1 MRWDTVSVQTGDGPV
16 SGIAPVIMSASRA
29 TDIPAFY
36 AEWFAGRLA
45 AGYLSWTNP
54 FNNRQKQVVSFA
66 KTRVVVFWSKNPA
79 PIERYLD
86 QLDERGI
93 NYYFTFTV
101 NDYEHE
107 GLEKSVPPLNDR
119 LATFRRLS
127 ERLGSERVVWRF
139 DPIIL
144 GGSLTPE
151 RILEK
156 IEHIGDR
163 LHRHT
168 KKLVISFADI
178 SKYRHVRENLQRSGL
193 SEIEEP
199 GPEAVQ
205 RIARGLQSLN
215 RNWRLRIASC
225 AEKIDL
231 SAFDI
236 AHNRCIDDDLMA
248 RVFAHDAKLMAFL
261 GRGAAPLLLDCDRT
275 ENPLKDR
282 SQRESCGCIVSKDIG
297 RYNTCP
303 HHCAYCYANASFK
316 QADDAYGRHEPGG
329 EQLSSGPG
337 VRV

>member
-1 MRWDTVSVQTGDGPV
+1 VQVKWDKVSVQTDDGLV
-16 SGIAPVIMSASRA
+16 SGIAPVIISASRA

-36 AEWFAGRLA
+36 GEWFAGRLA
-45 AGYLSWTNP
+45 AGHLVWTNP
-54 FNNRQKQVVSFA
+54 FNSRQKQVVSFA

-79 PIERYLD
+79 PIERYLH

-107 GLEKSVPPLNDR
+107 GLEKSVPPLAAR

-139 DPIIL
+139 DPIIV

-156 IEHIGDR
+156 IERVGDQ
-163 LHRHT
+163 LQGHT
-168 KKLVISFADI
+168 NKLVISFVDI
-178 SKYRHVRENLQRSGL
+178 SRYRNVRENLKRSGRGDC
-193 SEIEEP
+193 EEP

-205 RIARGLQSLN
+205 LIACGIQSLS
-215 RNWRLRIASC
+215 RNWGLGIASC
-225 AEKIDL
+225 AESADL

-248 RVFAHDAKLMAFL
+248 RVFPHDAKLMAFL
-261 GRGAAPLLLDCDRT
+261 GRGSGSAAPLCGDGGHT
-275 ENPLKDR
+275 ANPLKDG
-282 SQRESCGCIVSKDIG
+282 SQRESCGCIASKDIG
-297 RYNTCP
+297 RYGTCP
-303 HHCAYCYANASFK
+303 HHCAYCYANPSFA
-316 QADDAYGRHEPGG
+316 QADDACRRHTPGS
-329 EQLSSGPG
+329 EMI
-337 VRV
+337 

>member
-1 MRWDTVSVQTGDGPV
+1 MKWDTVSVQTGDGPV
-16 SGIAPVIMSASRA
+16 SGIAPVIISASRA

-54 FNNRQKQVVSFA
+54 FNSRQKQVVSFA

-79 PIERYLD
+79 PSERYLN

-101 NDYEHE
+101 NDYEQE
-107 GLEKSVPPLNDR
+107 GLEEKVPPLDER

-139 DPIIL
+139 DPIIV

-156 IEHIGDR
+156 IARIGDR
-163 LHRHT
+163 VHRHT
-168 KKLVISFADI
+168 RKLVISFADI
-178 SKYRHVRENLQRSGL
+178 SKYRNVRENLKRSG
-193 SEIEEP
+193 SGDREEP

-205 RIARGLQSLN
+205 RLARGIQVLN
-215 RNWRLRIASC
+215 KNWGLTVASC
-225 AEKIDL
+225 AEEVDL

-248 RVFAHDAKLMAFL
+248 RVFSHDAELMAFL
-261 GRGAAPLLLDCDRT
+261 GRSAAPLAVAGVHAAK
-275 ENPLKDR
+275 PLKDR
-282 SQRESCGCIVSKDIG
+282 NQRESCGCIVSKDIG

-303 HHCAYCYANASFK
+303 HHCAYCYANSSFR
-316 QADDAYGRHEPGG
+316 QADDAYERHAPGS
-329 EQLSSGPG
+329 EQI
-337 VRV
+337 